1 MKSQN
6 NNNSSEPIYTL
17 AAASKLS
24 SVPSH
29 SIRQYIDK
37 GLNCAILII
46 ETPKKSIMK
55 LAQELAIEKI
65 YTIFKM
71 IPKEYS
77 KKYALLPSIEL
88 RVEIH
93 KDFFAVIVDEVTAEL
108 PGHEHPTLIASEIC
122 SRISDDIN
130 PEPPLSQEDCDRI
143 MLGKAIFK

>member
-1 MKSQN
+1 
-6 NNNSSEPIYTL
+6 
-17 AAASKLS
+17 
-24 SVPSH
+24 
-29 SIRQYIDK
+29 
-37 GLNCAILII
+37 
-46 ETPKKSIMK
+46 
-55 LAQELAIEKI
+55 
-65 YTIFKM
+65 M